1 MRLMK
6 SVFGLVL
13 ALALFAIP
21 SFAQTVDTN
30 SDHHDT
36 NSKTKK
42 AMKKAAGKTEDAA
55 KTTADA
61 TKDAAK
67 KTGSKTKEVA
77 GDAKDKMTGDKVDLN
92 TASKEEL
99 MKLPGVGDAYSQKII
114 DGRPYKAKSDLVKN
128 KIVPQST
135 YDQFKDQ
142 VIAHHV
148 SSASGQK
155 PTAATKAKKS
165 ATAPADKK

>member
-1 MRLMK
+1 MRLK
-6 SVFGLVL
+6 SIYGLVL
-13 ALALFAIP
+13 ALALFTMP

-30 SDHHDT
+30 GDHHDT
-36 NSKTKK
+36 NSKTKN
-42 AMKKAAGKTEDAA
+42 AVKKAAHKTEDAA
-55 KTTADA
+55 ETTADK

-114 DGRPYKAKSDLVKN
+114 DGRPYKAKTDLVKN

-142 VIAHHV
+142 VIAHRV
-148 SSASGQK
+148 GDSSK